1 MTNRDIF
8 KAVGNISGELI
19 DESAAPRR
27 PRRGRTAASIAA
39 LAACAA
45 LALALWQPWDG
56 SPAEAQPGTT
66 PAGLDTPGNGVF
78 VPASP
83 YAGVYIPPEP
93 MPAAGEAGMASDMI
107 GFFIYGGR
115 MYTQTTIYADSSLR
129 GERLCTVTG
138 DIDEWSGAD
147 EYVEGASSVAG
158 DVYAVKGYDTS
169 FRLCMDGPDGL
180 IEFYECLSGLA
191 LQSGQ
196 DLFGDL
202 LRIENYVGAYYA
214 LDADWE
220 NDIDARHELDPG
232 SLDVFISLLLVSP
245 MQDWGYGSE
254 NGDIYDYGYDE
265 AHLYL
270 ELADGSVVPLRLF
283 ENGCVKY
290 DGGAARVC
298 AYMPGAIFDAVFEAC
313 T

>member
-1 MTNRDIF
+1 MDIF

-147 EYVEGASSVAG
+147 EYVELASSIPG
-158 DVYAVKGYDTS
+158 DVYAVNGYDPE
-169 FRLCMDGPDGL
+169 FRLCMSHDGG
-180 IEFYECLSGLA
+180 IELYDCLSGITLTTGA
-191 LQSGQ
+191 
-196 DLFGDL
+196 DLYSER
-202 LRIENYVGAYYA
+202 LRLDNAVSAYCIP
-214 LDADWE
+214 DAAWE
-220 NDIDARHELDPG
+220 QGVDARREL
-232 SLDVFISLLLVSP
+232 SLSELEPFLATLMVSD
-245 MQDWGYGSE
+245 MQYWGRDSE
-254 NGDIYDYGYDE
+254 NGDIFGHGFAE

-283 ENGCVKY
+283 ENGCVMY
-290 DGGAARVC
+290 DGSAARVC